1 MITICELGKEEIV
14 FKIKIINEDESNIGE
29 RFGKNRMT
37 ITSDIS
43 YEAKWKL
50 LQDVAL

>member
-1 MITICELGKEEIV
+1 MNQILVYNK
-14 FKIKIINEDESNIGE
+14 
-29 RFGKNRMT
+29 RFGKNRM
-37 ITSDIS
+37 TSDIS